1 MAYARTVYNVD
12 ASKATLPDPSNRQFE
27 VDFEYISKDHISIL
41 VDGVETTFF
50 SWVNDARIQLDDP
63 TVAGSVVTFIRET
76 SPATRLVD
84 YQTGSVLS
92 EEILDKDS
100 LQGFYLAQEAN
111 DIKEVALS
119 RNGANNW
126 GADNS
131 RVVGVADPVDNQDAA
146 NKQWVL
152 SATATQVGLA
162 TAAKDLAQQAQ
173 TLAANNQLAAASSAA
188 TAGSNNAAALGHSNT
203 ALGFKNTTEQYK
215 IDTLTLLAAASIP
228 NALANKAGQ
237 FLQVKNDE
245 TGYLLVSS
253 VAAPNFYGFKM
264 SADGLSI
271 ELTYGR
277 DADYDVDDYE
287 TWTMAENV
295 NYSVTNNNLVVN
307 L

>member
-27 VDFEYISKDHISIL
+27 VDFEYISKDHISVL
-41 VDGVETTFF
+41 VDGTETTFF
-50 SWVNDARIQLDDP
+50 SWVNNARIQLDDP
-63 TVAGSVVTFIRET
+63 TVAGQVVTLLRES

-119 RNGANNW
+119 RNGANHW
-126 GADNS
+126 EADNS
-131 RVVGVADPVDNQDAA
+131 RVVNVADPVDNQDAA

-162 TAAKDLAQQAQ
+162 TSAKDLALQAQ
-173 TLAANNQLAAASSAA
+173 TLAQNNQLAAEASAA
-188 TAGSNNAAALGHSNT
+188 TAGQNNQSALAHANT
-203 ALGFKNTTEQYK
+203 ALGYKNTTNAYK
-215 IDTLTLLAAASIP
+215 TDVIALLAAASIP

-237 FLQVKNDE
+237 FLQVKADE

-253 VAAPNFYGFKM
+253 VAAPSFYGFKM
-264 SADGLSI
+264 SADGQSI

-277 DADYDVDDYE
+277 DADYNVDDYE

>member
-12 ASKATLPDPSNRQFE
+12 ASKASLPDPSNRQFE
-27 VDFEYISKDHISIL
+27 VDFPYISKDHISIL
-41 VDGVETTFF
+41 VDGTETTFF

-63 TVAGSVVTFIRET
+63 TSAGQVVTLIRET

-100 LQGFYLAQEAN
+100 LQGFFLAQEAN

-119 RNGANNW
+119 RDGANNW
-126 GADNS
+126 DADNS
-131 RVVGVADPVDNQDAA
+131 KLSNLADPISDTDGA

-152 SATATQVGLA
+152 SATSQQVA
-162 TAAKDLAQQAQ
+162 DANSARDLANQYKNQAISNASA
-173 TLAANNQLAAASSAA
+173 AANSASLASQNNSAA
-188 TAGSNNAAALGHSNT
+188 QSHANT
-203 ALGFKNTTEQYK
+203 AEDHMDDAQAYRNETEALIQ
-215 IDTLTLLAAASIP
+215 AARIP
-228 NALANKAGQ
+228 TALANKAGQ
-237 FLQVKNDE
+237 FLQVKTDE

-277 DADYDVDDYE
+277 DDDYDVADYE

>member
-12 ASKATLPDPSNRQFE
+12 ASKAALPDPSNRQFE

-63 TVAGSVVTFIRET
+63 TISGQVVTFIRET

-119 RNGANNW
+119 RNGANDW
-126 GADNS
+126 DADNS
-131 RVVGVADPVDNQDAA
+131 KMVNVADPVNNQDAA

-152 SATATQVGLA
+152 SATATQVALA

-173 TLAANNQLAAASSAA
+173 VVAQGNQAAAAASAA
-188 TAGSNNAAALGHSNT
+188 TSGVNNATALTHANT
-203 ALGFKNTTEQYK
+203 ALTHRNTAEQYR
-215 IDTLTLLAAASIP
+215 IETEGLLQAASIP
-228 NALANKAGQ
+228 NTLATKAGQ
-237 FLQVKNDE
+237 FLQVKADE

-264 SADGLSI
+264 SADGQSI

-277 DADYDVDDYE
+277 DADYNVDDYE

-295 NYSVTNNNLVVN
+295 NYSITNNNLVVN